1 MTTQITISDIA
12 IHQDNDG
19 RYSINDLH
27 KASGAEHRH
36 LPNYWLELQQTKE
49 LIEEILN
56 TGIPVITPPVVSRK
70 GRNGGTYVCKEL
82 VYAYAMWISA
92 AFSLRVI
99 RAYDALVAE
108 NSQNNAI
115 TAIPT
120 SPHSYSIVTSFCD
133 GEPIYSR
140 VIQPGEILIHR
151 DDHIE
156 LMARAG
162 YMTIHC
168 NELEKMGAPELA
180 RRIEATRRMMDIWA

>member
-1 MTTQITISDIA
+1 MTTQITISDIN
-12 IHQDNDG
+12 IHQDDEG
-19 RYSINDLH
+19 RYSLNDLH
-27 KASGAEHRH
+27 KAAGNERRH
-36 LPNYWLELQQTKE
+36 EPTLWFNLQQTKE
-49 LIEEILN
+49 LIDEITN
-56 TGIPVITPPVVSRK
+56 TGIPVFTPAITKR

-115 TAIPT
+115 TATPT
-120 SPHSYSIVTSFCD
+120 SPQNYSIITSFCD

-156 LMARAG
+156 LMARSG

-168 NELEKMGAPELA
+168 SELEKMGAPELA
-180 RRIEATRRMMDIWA
+180 RRIEAARRMMDIWA